1 MDVIYRQL
9 QDQFPLL
16 TRLFLEERGR
26 GSAPQALPAY
36 LGIFLAVF
44 SSAPTPPVCF
54 ILPRRGDL
62 ARLSAVLYAM
72 HQFVRKQ
79 KELTQSYAERS
90 FGIGDLVRVHPG
102 RQVFRYGGY
111 DANCPDRI
119 WLETVNHHGRW
130 QVRAAD
136 VVNRLERTTRTRP
149 VGRLTSPILSPPATP
164 LDLLLG
170 TSFFGNHSL
179 FENEL
184 LILDSVSGFEDFAGT
199 CGFLAGSQV
208 TDAPSLKALLPLG
221 HIAPPDPAH
230 PGWFRKWH
238 QSDGAGQPAIAVTRS
253 AELLANL
260 CMDAAPWSKLVLING
275 LEKIRSI
282 QAYDDISQTQ
292 RLVAFTDHGDEA
304 LIETLGKRGCR
315 FWPLCGRELASWT
328 NTATS
333 GGMLGSVKR
342 WAENYDALL
351 VDDMLCED
359 PHLDEIWF
367 KLDKLRA
374 TADRADDDNNI
385 TRLASRVWWLF
396 LNATGAWKI
405 PTADERSNVLGAIDA
420 FRQEVGQHRAWLAPE
435 SIQLLTEIAE
445 SLAGCY
451 MADSTLGCTKG
462 ATLISAVRHAT
473 QENCRLAILVRNE
486 AKVGELRRWLSGQK
500 VATQAEVFSP
510 TTLPSSEPFDRVVC
524 VSWPG
529 GEIMKQVVSKLAAPR
544 VTVIGYRCE
553 RHWLRQCQP
562 RFKKNISVQM
572 LTGDEKSA
580 LVCGENQA
588 GAKWPEEETQAPDS
602 AVLVVGS
609 DIWEFERR
617 LRIGRIGLAA
627 RPTDAAETLPARY
640 VRFSGDCYAFL
651 TESHKLPVATRLVSA
666 EARPTQALPERAL
679 PDIGPGDFVVFPES
693 GERELIQELADKL
706 VGQAVEQLRRVAHFW
721 KDALHSSGLTPE
733 EFRKHADE
741 LKRPRHPITIRNW
754 FAYDS
759 QIGPREKD
767 DLVLIAIATKDERLE
782 RELDSV
788 WSAIEQLRSAH
799 LSAGMRLRDA
809 LLQRLPQVIGQVE
822 ENGTKVDLGELG
834 SAWIVR
840 VESIE
845 TEAEPR
851 GRGEVNRLL
860 FEKFIPDVS
869 DLLLGLV

>member
-1 MDVIYRQL
+1 MKVILRQL
-9 QDQFPLL
+9 QDQFPVLARLL
-16 TRLFLEERGR
+16 LQERG
-26 GSAPQALPAY
+26 GSSTPQALPPY
-36 LGIFLAVF
+36 LGIFLAVLEK
-44 SSAPTPPVCF
+44 APTPPVCF
-54 ILPRRGDL
+54 VLPRRGDV
-62 ARLSAVLYAM
+62 ARLAAALYAM
-72 HQFVRKQ
+72 HQLTCKQ
-79 KELTQSYAERS
+79 EQLTRSYAGRS
-90 FGIGDLVRVHPG
+90 FNIGDLVCVHPS
-102 RQVFRYGGY
+102 REVFRYGGY
-111 DANCPDRI
+111 DATRPDRI
-119 WLETVNHHGRW
+119 WLETIDSSGKW

-136 VVNRLERTTRTRP
+136 VVNRLERTTRIRP
-149 VGRLTSPILSPPATP
+149 IGRLNSPILSPPAAA

-184 LILDSVSGFEDFAGT
+184 LILDSVSGFEIFADR
-199 CGFLAGSQV
+199 CGFLAGAQPNG
-208 TDAPSLKALLPLG
+208 APSLNTLLPLG
-221 HIAPPDPAH
+221 RIAPPDPAH
-230 PGWFRKWH
+230 PGWLRKWD
-238 QSDGAGQPAIAVTRS
+238 QNGGAGEPTIAVTHS
-253 AELLANL
+253 DELLANL
-260 CMDAAPWSKLVLING
+260 CIDASPRSKLVVVNG
-275 LEKIRSI
+275 LEHIRSI

-292 RLVAFTDHGDEA
+292 RLIAFTDRHDEEM
-304 LIETLGKRGCR
+304 IETLGKRGCR
-315 FWPLCGRELASWT
+315 FWPLGGRELVSWA
-328 NTATS
+328 NVDTS
-333 GGMLGSVKR
+333 RGMLGSVKR
-342 WAENYDALL
+342 WAENYNALL

-374 TADRADDDNNI
+374 TTDRANDDSTI

-396 LNATGAWKI
+396 LNATGAWEI

-435 SIQLLTEIAE
+435 SVRLLTEIAE

-451 MADSTLGCTKG
+451 TPDSALGSTKR
-462 ATLISAVRHAT
+462 ATLLGAVRQAT

-486 AKVGELRRWLSGQK
+486 AKVGELRRWLSGHNL
-500 VATQAEVFSP
+500 ATHAEAFSP
-510 TTLPSSEPFDRVVC
+510 TTLPSSEPFDRVIC

-529 GEIMKQVVSKLAAPR
+529 GEPMKQVVSKLAAPR

-562 RFKKNISVQM
+562 RFKKNIPAQM

-580 LVCGENQA
+580 LVCGENQTR
-588 GAKWPEEETQAPDS
+588 AKWPEEETQAPSS
-602 AVLVVGS
+602 AVPVVGS

-666 EARPTQALPERAL
+666 EARPNQALPERAL
-679 PDIGPGDFVVFPES
+679 LDIGPGDFVVFPES

-706 VGQAVEQLRRVAHFW
+706 VGQAAEQLRRVAHFW

-767 DLVLIAIATKDERLE
+767 DLVLIAIVTKDERLE

-809 LLQRLPQVIGQVE
+809 LLRRLPQVIGQVE

-860 FEKFIPDVS
+860 FDKFIPDVS
-869 DLLLGLV
+869 DLLRGLV